1 MMSLYRF
8 EWNER
13 LQIRLPVLELD
24 WESYEVAEQLAIIE
38 QWELIRGN
46 IPDRIMAFEQI
57 IRVKQERLGE
67 EECFDASCILNE
79 EIAEYAS
86 RINDLHIWYRID
98 QQMDS
103 RRHL

>member
-1 MMSLYRF
+1 MSLYSF
-8 EWNER
+8 KWDER
-13 LQIRLPVLELD
+13 LQIRLPVLALD
-24 WESYEVAEQLAIIE
+24 WNGYTTAEQLAIIE

-46 IPDRIMAFEQI
+46 IPEQIMAFERI
-57 IRVKQERLGE
+57 IRVKQELLGE
-67 EECFDASCILNE
+67 EECFEASCILNE

-98 QQMDS
+98 QQIDT